1 MSDIRDFIQ
10 KTLVNDEAAE
20 QVFRDFVRQKARAI
34 LFPTAVP
41 TQEAPVP
48 AQQETPTE

>member
-1 MSDIRDFIQ
+1 MNKVRDFIQ

-20 QVFRDFVRQKARAI
+20 QAFRNFVREKARAI
-34 LFPTAVP
+34 LFPANVP

>member
-1 MSDIRDFIQ
+1 MDNKVRDFIQ
-10 KTLVNDEAAE
+10 KSLINDESAE
-20 QVFRDFVRQKARAI
+20 QAFREFVREKARAI
-34 LFPTAVP
+34 LFP

>member
-1 MSDIRDFIQ
+1 MSDIKDFIQ

-20 QVFRDFVRQKARAI
+20 QAFRNFVREKARAI
-34 LFPTAVP
+34 LFPTTVP